1 MMTNGRSSK
10 HNAGRWRAQVI
21 IAGLIAVC
29 WGPALAALEPPS
41 DHEDLPQA
49 EAVRPVLYATG
60 FEFAEGPA
68 FDRQGNLF
76 VVNYRGNGNIGRIT
90 PDGEASIWCNLGE
103 VAPMEERRPQ
113 ANGLKVDREGRL
125 VVADAGGG
133 RVLRISSDGKTAEVL
148 ADRYAGSRFNSIND
162 VALDTRGNIYFT
174 DPGGSSAERPIGS
187 VYRYDIATSKVTQL
201 ATGLAFPN
209 GLAVT
214 PDQRRL
220 CVAETERR
228 RILVYRLDEEP
239 GNGRVLVEWP
249 ADDSVPENKR
259 PKPDGMTFDEK
270 GRLYVATWTGGT
282 IDVVDIEQG
291 RIIRRYPGGGDRVTN
306 CHFFGTDLYTTVVSK
321 EAVFRLPLGV
331 AGFDYN
337 RP

>member
-1 MMTNGRSSK
+1 MMNWPSRG
-10 HNAGRWRAQVI
+10 HLVI
-21 IAGLIAVC
+21 RCWALTSVATLIVMGC
-29 WGPALAALEPPS
+29 GPTQAALGQAS
-41 DHEDLPQA
+41 DHGDLPPA

-68 FDRQGNLF
+68 FDRKGNLF

-90 PDGEASIWCNLGE
+90 PDGEASIWCKLGE
-103 VAPMEERRPQ
+103 LAPLEERRPQ

-133 RVLRISSDGKTAEVL
+133 RVLRISGDGKTAEVL
-148 ADRYAGSRFNSIND
+148 ADRFGGSRFNSIND
-162 VALDTRGNIYFT
+162 VALDTRGNIYFS
-174 DPGGSSAERPIGS
+174 DPGGSSADRPVGS
-187 VYRYDIATSKVTQL
+187 VYRYDIATSTVTQL

-220 CVAETERR
+220 CVAETERQ
-228 RILVYRLDEEP
+228 RILVYDLNEEEA
-239 GNGRVLVEWP
+239 GSGQVLVEWP
-249 ADDSVPENKR
+249 ADDSVPDDKR
-259 PKPDGMTFDEK
+259 PMPDGMVFDEK
-270 GRLYVATWTGGT
+270 GRLFVATWTGAT
-282 IDVVDIEQG
+282 IDVIDIQQG
-291 RIIRRYPGGGDRVTN
+291 RIIRHYPAGGDRVTN
-306 CHFFGTDLYTTVVSK
+306 CHFFGTDLYTTVASK